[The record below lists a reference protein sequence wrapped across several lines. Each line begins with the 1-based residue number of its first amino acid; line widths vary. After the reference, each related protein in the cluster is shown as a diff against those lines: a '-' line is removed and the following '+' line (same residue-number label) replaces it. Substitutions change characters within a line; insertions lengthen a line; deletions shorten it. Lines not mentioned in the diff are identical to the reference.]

1 MGPVSSEELYLKLNI
16 WRWEESCKL
25 WTLFPDAQTVQD
37 PYAAQQQQQQQPVP
51 PVPAAADPNLQQQQQ
66 QPPAVDPYTGQPVPQ
81 QQNQP
86 PQQLQPDTTVI
97 DRLVQRLLHYWT
109 EMSFC
114 GAYHISPT
122 FSELFVTKPVITQG
136 TNRYK
141 MKDMD
146 IIFPLAPLN
155 FLWVKWFGYYN
166 LPKNFFRN
174 S

>member
-1 MGPVSSEELYLKLNI
+1 MGPVSSEELYFKLNI

-37 PYAAQQQQQQQPVP
+37 PYAAQQQQQQPVP

-114 GAYHISPT
+114 GADHISPT
-122 FSELFVTKPVITQG
+122 FSEQSSHLIKVIL
-136 TNRYK
+136 
-141 MKDMD
+141 
-146 IIFPLAPLN
+146 ILAKY
-155 FLWVKWFGYYN
+155 FLQYRFFCN
-166 LPKNFFRN
+166 L
-174 S
+174 